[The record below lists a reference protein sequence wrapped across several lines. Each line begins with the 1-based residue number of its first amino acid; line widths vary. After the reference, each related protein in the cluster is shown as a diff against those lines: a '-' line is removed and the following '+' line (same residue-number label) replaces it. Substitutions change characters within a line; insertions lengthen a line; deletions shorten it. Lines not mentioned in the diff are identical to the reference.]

1 MEKKMTPLRAIRLN
15 CLECVGGSAKEV
27 KRCDIPGCFLY
38 GFRFGHN
45 PSLKGKRGN
54 GQALKKYRLSR
65 KNACID
71 KGDLKD
77 PPLVNGLV

>member
-1 MEKKMTPLRAIRLN
+1 MKRITPLKAIRAH
-15 CLECVGGSAKEV
+15 CLECMGGSAKEV
-27 KRCDIPGCFLY
+27 KRCNIPDCSLY
-38 GFRFGHN
+38 EFRFGHN

-65 KNACID
+65 KNSCID

-77 PPLVNGLV
+77 TPLVNSLI